1 VAAPARLQSSLGVAL
16 LGRADAARASLRRA
30 LEDLGVQV
38 VFEGDPSGLQ
48 PDQVLQAGPSVVLVN
63 LGSGVE
69 DDIDH
74 LDSLFDSP
82 EVNVV
87 FNEADVSSQLEGW
100 DLARWARH
108 LAAKITGRDATIPPP
123 PPGAEPLTVRNF
135 MPVPGAPPTPAQ
147 LTVERPIEE
156 FMIEAEERVEDVPSD
171 HLPYASPKRAPAVDE
186 PEPEFHIDTH
196 EVEGA
201 LAQIGG
207 PAPTVEVRAV
217 PEPEVPEII
226 VHEDEAA
233 EFDAGLDLVALDAA
247 LELDNSPP
255 PATAG
260 KSDAALLDEALAG
273 YAIDFIEEADADS
286 TPDAADASDRAPPA
300 DRASFGTLTLSDDGL
315 GLDVDEE
322 NLLDDDV
329 AALAAQLDAMQDTSR
344 SAVEDLRFEP
354 VPEDIALEPI
364 EEPVAPA
371 RAAEA
376 EVTVELPVPA
386 AVAKP
391 SFGLLDLAP
400 LDMDFT
406 SPPTTAAA
414 APSAIPEF
422 DFGNLNLSLEPTE
435 EELLAAA
442 PAAKRAGA
450 TYLDLRGLDSDTNAD
465 LRPAAAVDA
474 LLAEMDLGPAA
485 ASNLGSQA
493 IPRVIVLGASIGGPD
508 AVRTFLGGIPE
519 GFPALFLLVQH
530 LENGF
535 FERLAQQLQKSAKLP
550 VRVPDPA
557 TPARAGEILVIP
569 AQQRVRIE
577 TDGQITLGEH
587 LAPPKYTPS
596 IDDVLRDTADRF
608 GSAATAIIFSGM
620 AGDAIEGAVYLTS
633 LGGEV
638 WAQDPSSCVVSSMV
652 DGARARG
659 VVEFLGSPRE
669 LAERCVEKYGK

>member
-1 VAAPARLQSSLGVAL
+1 MAAPARLQSSLGVAL

-286 TPDAADASDRAPPA
+286 TPDAADASDRAPP
-300 DRASFGTLTLSDDGL
+300 G
-315 GLDVDEE
+315 
-322 NLLDDDV
+322 
-329 AALAAQLDAMQDTSR
+329 R
-344 SAVEDLRFEP
+344 SSEFRHAHLVRRWPGAGRRRREP
-354 VPEDIALEPI
+354 A
-364 EEPVAPA
+364 
-371 RAAEA
+371 
-376 EVTVELPVPA
+376 
-386 AVAKP
+386 
-391 SFGLLDLAP
+391 
-400 LDMDFT
+400 
-406 SPPTTAAA
+406 
-414 APSAIPEF
+414 
-422 DFGNLNLSLEPTE
+422 
-435 EELLAAA
+435 
-442 PAAKRAGA
+442 
-450 TYLDLRGLDSDTNAD
+450 
-465 LRPAAAVDA
+465 
-474 LLAEMDLGPAA
+474 
-485 ASNLGSQA
+485 
-493 IPRVIVLGASIGGPD
+493 
-508 AVRTFLGGIPE
+508 
-519 GFPALFLLVQH
+519 
-530 LENGF
+530 
-535 FERLAQQLQKSAKLP
+535 
-550 VRVPDPA
+550 
-557 TPARAGEILVIP
+557 
-569 AQQRVRIE
+569 
-577 TDGQITLGEH
+577 
-587 LAPPKYTPS
+587 
-596 IDDVLRDTADRF
+596 
-608 GSAATAIIFSGM
+608 
-620 AGDAIEGAVYLTS
+620 
-633 LGGEV
+633 
-638 WAQDPSSCVVSSMV
+638 
-652 DGARARG
+652 
-659 VVEFLGSPRE
+659 
-669 LAERCVEKYGK
+669 

>member
-1 VAAPARLQSSLGVAL
+1 MAAPARLQAPLGVAL

-30 LEDLGVQV
+30 LEDLGAQV

-48 PDQVLQAGPSVVLVN
+48 SDQILQAGPSVVLVN
-63 LGSGVE
+63 LASGVE

-273 YAIDFIEEADADS
+273 YAIDFTDDTDADS
-286 TPDAADASDRAPPA
+286 TSAAADASDRDTPG

-354 VPEDIALEPI
+354 VPEEVALEPLD
-364 EEPVAPA
+364 EPVAPA

-406 SPPTTAAA
+406 SPPATAAA

-442 PAAKRAGA
+442 PAAEREGA
-450 TYLDLRGLDSDTNAD
+450 TYLDLRGLDSDINAD

-474 LLAEMDLGPAA
+474 LLAEMDLGAAA
-485 ASNLGSQA
+485 ASNFGSQA

-587 LAPPKYTPS
+587 LVPPKYTPS

-659 VVEFLGSPRE
+659 VIEFLGSPRE